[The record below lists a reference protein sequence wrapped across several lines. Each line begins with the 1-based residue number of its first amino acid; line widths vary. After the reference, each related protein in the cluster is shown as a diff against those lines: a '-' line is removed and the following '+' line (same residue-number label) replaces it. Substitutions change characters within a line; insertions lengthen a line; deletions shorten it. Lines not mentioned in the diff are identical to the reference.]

1 MLNMVVIK
9 VIVGDIVELLINRVN
24 GVTQNPTTQTT
35 FTAVKLMRTVNV
47 PSNSVGEIAAYN
59 FCPYYVWRN
68 K

>member
-9 VIVGDIVELLINRVN
+9 VVVGDIVELLINRVN

-35 FTAVKLMRTVNV
+35 ITAVILMTTVNV
-47 PSNSVGEIAAYN
+47 HINSVGENAAYN
-59 FCPYYVWRN
+59 FWLL